1 MSPSEG
7 EGKQKKKKGRK
18 WTQAIFLSKPE
29 EEEERDTGVKKV
41 R

>member
-29 EEEERDTGVKKV
+29 KEERDTGVKKV